1 MIHTAIALYRSPPSG
16 ATSLAVTGFGRQ
28 RVTSR
33 LKNRRL
39 PTHAVVMVERG
50 HGWLQSEKVGT
61 IEISGPALFWLP
73 AGIAHGY
80 GPDAGESW
88 DERWA
93 LFSGAL
99 ADEWLR
105 QRLIDEAAPMV
116 PLENAREMRHLFT
129 TLQDE
134 FAEDNPLDLAASAST
149 LHRIVIQAARQAS
162 RAAAGKAADAT
173 IEKIMEALEERAFMP
188 VDMAALASEFGL
200 SPATLRRRFAA
211 ATGLSPKAFQLR
223 LRIDHAKQL
232 LTTSDLAIE
241 AISRA
246 IGIDDAFYFSR
257 LFQDRERC
265 SPSEFRRRL
274 RRA

>member
-1 MIHTAIALYRSPPSG
+1 MIDATIALYRSPPSG

-50 HGWLQSEKVGT
+50 HGWLLSDKAGT

-73 AGIAHGY
+73 AGMTHGY
-80 GPDAGESW
+80 GPDPGESW

-93 LFSGAL
+93 LFSGTL

-116 PLENAREMRHLFT
+116 PLENPREMRHLFT

-134 FAEDNPLDLAASAST
+134 FAEDNPLGLAASAAT
-149 LHRIVIQAARQAS
+149 LHRIVIEAARQAS
-162 RAAAGKAADAT
+162 RAAASTKTDAT
-173 IEKIMEALEERAFMP
+173 IERVVEALEQRAFEP
-188 VDMAALASEFGL
+188 VDMTALASEFGL
-200 SPATLRRRFAA
+200 SPATLRRRFATA
-211 ATGLSPKAFQLR
+211 NGLSPKAFQLR

-241 AISRA
+241 AISHT
-246 IGIDDAFYFSR
+246 IGLDDAFYFSR

-265 SPSEFRRRL
+265 SPSEFRRRH

>member
-1 MIHTAIALYRSPPSG
+1 MNETPIALYRSPPSG

-28 RVTSR
+28 HVTSR

-50 HGWLQSEKVGT
+50 HGWLQSDKAGT
-61 IEISGPALFWLP
+61 VEISGPALFWLP
-73 AGIAHGY
+73 VGTAHGY
-80 GPDAGESW
+80 GPDPGESW

-93 LFSGAL
+93 LFSGTLPA
-99 ADEWLR
+99 EWLR

-116 PLENAREMRHLFT
+116 PLENPREMRHLFT

-134 FAEDNPLDLAASAST
+134 FAEDNPLGLAASAAT
-149 LHRIVIQAARQAS
+149 LFRIVVEAARQAS
-162 RAAAGKAADAT
+162 RATAGAKTDAT
-173 IEKIMEALEERAFMP
+173 IEKVVEALESRAFEP
-188 VDMAALASEFGL
+188 VDMTALASEFGL

-241 AISRA
+241 AIARA
-246 IGIDDAFYFSR
+246 IGLDDAFYFSR

-265 SPSEFRRRL
+265 SPSEFRRRH

>member
-1 MIHTAIALYRSPPSG
+1 MNDATIALYRSPPSG

-50 HGWLQSEKVGT
+50 HGWLQSDKAGT
-61 IEISGPALFWLP
+61 FEISGPALFWLP
-73 AGIAHGY
+73 TGTVHGY
-80 GPDAGESW
+80 GPDPGESW

-116 PLENAREMRHLFT
+116 PLENPREMRHLFT

-134 FAEDNPLDLAASAST
+134 FAEDNPLGLAASAAT
-149 LHRIVIQAARQAS
+149 LYRIVIEAARQTS
-162 RAAAGKAADAT
+162 RATASAKTDAT
-173 IEKIMEALEERAFMP
+173 IEKVVEALEERAFAP
-188 VDMAALASEFGL
+188 VDMTALASEFGL

-223 LRIDHAKQL
+223 LRIDQAKQL

-241 AISRA
+241 AIAST
-246 IGIDDAFYFSR
+246 IGLDDAFYFSR

-265 SPSEFRRRL
+265 SPSEFRCRH

>member
-1 MIHTAIALYRSPPSG
+1 MSDTTIALYRSPPSG

-50 HGWLQSEKVGT
+50 HGWLLSDKAGA

-73 AGIAHGY
+73 AGMTHGY
-80 GPDAGESW
+80 GPDPGESW

-93 LFSGAL
+93 LFSGNL

-116 PLENAREMRHLFT
+116 PLENPREMRHLFT

-134 FAEDNPLDLAASAST
+134 FAEDNPLGLAASAAT
-149 LHRIVIQAARQAS
+149 LYRIVIEAARQAS
-162 RAAAGKAADAT
+162 RATADAKADAT
-173 IEKIMEALEERAFMP
+173 IEKVVEALESRAFEP
-188 VDMAALASEFGL
+188 VDMTALASEFGL
-200 SPATLRRRFAA
+200 SPATLRRRFAT
-211 ATGLSPKAFQLR
+211 ATDLSPKAFQLR

-232 LTTSDLAIE
+232 LTTSNLAIE

-246 IGIDDAFYFSR
+246 IGLDDAFYFSR

-265 SPSEFRRRL
+265 SPSEFRRRH

>member
-1 MIHTAIALYRSPPSG
+1 MSDTTIALYRSPPSG
-16 ATSLAVTGFGRQ
+16 VTSLAVTGFGRQ

-50 HGWLQSEKVGT
+50 HGWLQSDKAGT

-73 AGIAHGY
+73 AGMVHGY
-80 GPDAGESW
+80 GPDPGESW

-93 LFSGAL
+93 LFSGTL

-105 QRLIDEAAPMV
+105 QRLIDEAAPVM
-116 PLENAREMRHLFT
+116 PLENPREMRHLFA

-134 FAEDNPLDLAASAST
+134 FAEDNLLGLAASAAT
-149 LHRIVIQAARQAS
+149 LYRIVVEAARQAS
-162 RAAAGKAADAT
+162 RATASARTDTT
-173 IEKIMEALEERAFMP
+173 IERVVETLEQRAFEP
-188 VDMAALASEFGL
+188 VDMTALASEFGL

-241 AISRA
+241 AIARA
-246 IGIDDAFYFSR
+246 IGLDDAFYFSR

-265 SPSEFRRRL
+265 SPSEFRRRH

>member
-1 MIHTAIALYRSPPSG
+1 MSDGTIALYRSPPSG

-28 RVTSR
+28 RVTSQ

-50 HGWLQSEKVGT
+50 HGWLQSDKAGT

-73 AGIAHGY
+73 AGMAHGY
-80 GPDAGESW
+80 GPDPGESW

-116 PLENAREMRHLFT
+116 PLENPRKMRHLFT

-134 FAEDNPLDLAASAST
+134 FAEDNPLGLAASAAT
-149 LHRIVIQAARQAS
+149 LYRIVIEAARQAS
-162 RAAAGKAADAT
+162 RATASAKTDTT
-173 IEKIMEALEERAFMP
+173 IERVAEALEQRAFEP
-188 VDMAALASEFGL
+188 VAMTALASEFGL

-223 LRIDHAKQL
+223 LRIDRAKQL

-246 IGIDDAFYFSR
+246 IGLDDAFYFSR

-265 SPSEFRRRL
+265 SPSEFRRRH

>member
-1 MIHTAIALYRSPPSG
+1 MNDATIALYRSPPSG
-16 ATSLAVTGFGRQ
+16 AASLAVTGFGRQ

-50 HGWLQSEKVGT
+50 HGWLHCDKAGT

-73 AGIAHGY
+73 VGTAHGY
-80 GPDAGESW
+80 GPDPGESW

-93 LFSGAL
+93 LFSGTL

-105 QRLIDEAAPMV
+105 QRLIDETAPMV
-116 PLENAREMRHLFT
+116 SLENPREMRHLFT

-134 FAEDNPLDLAASAST
+134 FAEDNPLGLAASAAT
-149 LHRIVIQAARQAS
+149 LHRIVVEAARQAS
-162 RAAAGKAADAT
+162 RATASAKADAT
-173 IEKIMEALEERAFMP
+173 IEKVVEALESRAFEP
-188 VDMAALASEFGL
+188 VDMTALASEFGL

-246 IGIDDAFYFSR
+246 IGLDDAFYFSR

-265 SPSEFRRRL
+265 SPSEFRRRH

>member
-1 MIHTAIALYRSPPSG
+1 
-16 ATSLAVTGFGRQ
+16 LAVTGFGRQ

-50 HGWLQSEKVGT
+50 HGWLLSDKAGA

-73 AGIAHGY
+73 AGMTHGY
-80 GPDAGESW
+80 GPDPGESW

-93 LFSGAL
+93 LFSGNL

-116 PLENAREMRHLFT
+116 PLENPREMRHLFT

-134 FAEDNPLDLAASAST
+134 FAEDNPLGLAASAAT
-149 LHRIVIQAARQAS
+149 LYRIVIEAAGQAS
-162 RAAAGKAADAT
+162 RATADAKADAT
-173 IEKIMEALEERAFMP
+173 IEKVVEALESRAFEP
-188 VDMAALASEFGL
+188 VDMTALASEFGL

-211 ATGLSPKAFQLR
+211 ATDLSPKAFQLR

-232 LTTSDLAIE
+232 LTTSNLAIE

-246 IGIDDAFYFSR
+246 IGLDDAFYFSR

-265 SPSEFRRRL
+265 SPSEFRRRH

>member
-1 MIHTAIALYRSPPSG
+1 MSDSTIALYRSPPSG
-16 ATSLAVTGFGRQ
+16 ATNLAVTGFGRQ

-50 HGWLQSEKVGT
+50 HGWLQIDKAGT

-73 AGIAHGY
+73 AGMVHGY
-80 GPDAGESW
+80 GPDPDESW

-93 LFSGAL
+93 LFSGTL

-116 PLENAREMRHLFT
+116 PLENPREMRHLFT

-134 FAEDNPLDLAASAST
+134 FAKDNPLGLAASAAT
-149 LHRIVIQAARQAS
+149 LYRIVIEAARQAS
-162 RAAAGKAADAT
+162 RATASAKADAT
-173 IEKIMEALEERAFMP
+173 IEKVVEALEQRAFEP
-188 VDMAALASEFGL
+188 VDMTALASEFGL

-246 IGIDDAFYFSR
+246 IGLDDALYFSR

-265 SPSEFRRRL
+265 SPSEFRRRH

>member
-1 MIHTAIALYRSPPSG
+1 MNDIAVALYRSPPSG

-33 LKNRRL
+33 LNNRRL

-50 HGWLQSEKVGT
+50 HGWLHSEKVGT

-73 AGIAHGY
+73 ARMAHGY
-80 GPDAGESW
+80 GPDPGESW

-105 QRLIDEAAPMV
+105 QRLIDEAAPLV
-116 PLENAREMRHLFT
+116 PLENPREMRHLFM

-134 FAEDNPLDLAASAST
+134 FTEDNPLGLAASAAT
-149 LHRIVIQAARQAS
+149 LYRIVIEAARQAS
-162 RAAAGKAADAT
+162 RAKAGPAADAT
-173 IEKIMEALEERAFMP
+173 IEKVVVALEERAFMP

-200 SPATLRRRFAA
+200 SPATLRRRFSA
-211 ATGLSPKAFQLR
+211 ATGLSPKGFQLR

-232 LTTSDLAIE
+232 LTTSDLTIE
-241 AISRA
+241 AISHA

-265 SPSEFRRRL
+265 SPSEFRRQH